1 MKGAVLRG
9 EGGYENLLVLPA
21 QFHCEPKTTLKNS
34 LFLKAERKIHISVAH
49 LFCTLALNK

>member
-21 QFHCEPKTTLKNS
+21 QFHCEPKTTLKNKVS
-34 LFLKAERKIHISVAH
+34 F
-49 LFCTLALNK
+49 